1 MNEIRIVIEG
11 LQELTAAINRLAAQR
26 TTAEEVHTPTAFSQI
41 PAYTGAA
48 PQTLPPAGQMQTGQP
63 AGMPVQVQQ
72 PFPNSLPP
80 GASAQGTL
88 PVQQAGPL
96 PTTAVAQGYTYDQL
110 AVAAAGLVNQGKQQ
124 QLLEILQ
131 AFGVTAMTEIPKERY
146 GEFAAAIKAKGAV
159 I

>member
-11 LQELTAAINRLAAQR
+11 LQELTAAINRLTAQR
-26 TTAEEVHTPTAFSQI
+26 GVTEEVQTPAASTQI
-41 PAYTGAA
+41 PVYSGAV
-48 PQTLPPAGQMQTGQP
+48 PQTPSPAPQMQTGQP
-63 AGMPVQVQQ
+63 AGMLVQAGQ
-72 PFPNSLPP
+72 PFQNSLP
-80 GASAQGTL
+80 GAPAQGTL
-88 PVQQAGPL
+88 PVQQSGPL

-131 AFGVTAMTEIPKERY
+131 AFGVNAMTEIPKERY